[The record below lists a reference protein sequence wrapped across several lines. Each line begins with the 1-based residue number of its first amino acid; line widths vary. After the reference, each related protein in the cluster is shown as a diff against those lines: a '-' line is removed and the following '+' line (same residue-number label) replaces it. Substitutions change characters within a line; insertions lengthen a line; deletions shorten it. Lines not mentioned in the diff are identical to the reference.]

1 MNMKFIKVVY
11 RYSFWVLSAILL
23 YFSFPDKGIPFL
35 GLVSLVP
42 AIYRTY
48 KDGYISVLMGTLIF
62 SIVFWLLTVDWF
74 TSFHPLAL
82 FGILIPL
89 YLYTMFPF
97 VVLAMISKVHPK
109 PISLITFPFLWAG
122 IEFLRGS
129 GFWSLPLIYLAHTQ
143 YHFIFSDNLIFKLVN
158 GAIPSYANTIGVF
171 GVSILVALVNTLVT
185 IQIVK
190 LKEGISI
197 KSFIPSLVVLAI
209 ILGGVVNFYSIIE
222 WYNKEEAK
230 AEKVKFGL
238 IQPNFSP
245 WDKLLA
251 GDFEKLNEVKELFSK
266 ASKEA
271 DVVVSCES
279 ILRDPVNYYVSR
291 GRRFGIEAMSISRI
305 IKKPI
310 VLTFPYLE
318 IYVTNTFVDIKGK
331 KIPISQEIYD
341 YYNAALLLDE
351 EGKELARYFKVHT
364 VPFGEWTPFAEY
376 VPYLRET
383 INAIVG
389 GDLKPG
395 KEFVIF
401 SIQVKRVGGPTVII
415 NAAPIICFEDLYPY
429 ITKRYSLMGAQILM
443 NMTNDGW
450 ANSIK
455 SQKQHL
461 VASAYRV
468 LETGRPLLRATNTGT
483 TAIIYPNM
491 SIKVIDDFKKSY
503 LVGEVPIINK
513 EITTPFMKFGDT
525 IINILIMVC
534 FVLSISTVCIN
545 VQRLR

>member
-1 MNMKFIKVVY
+1 MKFIKVVY
-11 RYSFWVLSAILL
+11 RYSFWVISAILL

-35 GLVSLVP
+35 GLTALAP
-42 AIYRTY
+42 AIYRSY
-48 KDGYISVLMGTLIF
+48 KDGYISVLTGTLIF
-62 SIVFWLLTVDWF
+62 SIVFWALTIDWF

-82 FGILIPL
+82 LGILIPL

-97 VVLAMISKVHPK
+97 VILAIISKIHPK
-109 PISLITFPFLWAG
+109 PISLLTFPFLWTG
-122 IEFLRGS
+122 IEFLRGN

-143 YHFIFSDNLIFKLVN
+143 YHFIFSDNLTFKLVN
-158 GAIPSYANTIGVF
+158 GAIPSYANIIGVL
-171 GVSILVALVNTLVT
+171 GVSLLVAMVNTLIT
-185 IQIVK
+185 IQIIK
-190 LKEGISI
+190 LKGGISI
-197 KSFIPSLVVLAI
+197 KNLTPLLAI
-209 ILGGVVNFYSIIE
+209 LAITLGGVANFYSIME
-222 WYNKEEAK
+222 WYKKEETK
-230 AEKVKFGL
+230 SEKVKFGL

-251 GDFEKLNEVKELFSK
+251 RDFDKLNEVKELFSR

-271 DVVVSCES
+271 DVIVSCES
-279 ILRDPVNYYVSR
+279 ILRDPVNYYASR
-291 GRRFGIEAMSISRI
+291 GYRFGIEAMNIPKAI
-305 IKKPI
+305 QKPV

-318 IYVTNTFVDIKGK
+318 IYLTNTFIEIKGK
-331 KIPISQEIYD
+331 KIPISQEIYN
-341 YYNAALLLDE
+341 YYNAALLLNE
-351 EGKELARYFKVHT
+351 EGKELAKYFKVHT

-389 GDLKPG
+389 GDLTPG

-401 SIQVKRVGGPTVII
+401 SIQIKKVGGPTITV

-429 ITKRYSLMGAQILM
+429 ITKKYSLMGAQVLM

-483 TAIIYPNM
+483 TTIIYPNM

-503 LVGEVPIINK
+503 LVGEVPIISK
-513 EITTPFMKFGDT
+513 EITTPFIKFGDT
-525 IINILIMVC
+525 AINILIMM
-534 FVLSISTVCIN
+534 FFILSISTLYLN
-545 VQRLR
+545 TPKS